1 MRNDG
6 TTTTSQTLIDNFF
19 IKANTNY
26 TSGVINTRISD
37 HFSIFVS
44 IPLLTKDIIQ
54 NTQIKFRLIN
64 EYNLRKFNCQ
74 LMQSNIHN
82 ILNETNGQLAF
93 TSFYKSFKL
102 LYDNCFN
109 IITKDLDKKYI
120 EKPWIN
126 ETLLKR
132 MKMRD
137 KLYKLS
143 LKNYVPRKVYTDFR
157 NILNK
162 QLNVAREKSYENEF
176 NKNEKNI
183 KKTWSVINSVLKP
196 KNKKPKIS
204 ISDKITG
211 NEINDSEV
219 PNQFINY
226 FTTTDEKCTY

>member
-1 MRNDG
+1 
-6 TTTTSQTLIDNFF
+6 
-19 IKANTNY
+19 
-26 TSGVINTRISD
+26 
-37 HFSIFVS
+37 
-44 IPLLTKDIIQ
+44 
-54 NTQIKFRLIN
+54 
-64 EYNLRKFNCQ
+64 
-74 LMQSNIHN
+74 
-82 ILNETNGQLAF
+82 
-93 TSFYKSFKL
+93 
-102 LYDNCFN
+102 
-109 IITKDLDKKYI
+109 
-120 EKPWIN
+120 
-126 ETLLKR
+126 

-162 QLNVAREKSYENEF
+162 QLNEAREKFYENEF

-219 PNQFINY
+219 PNQFIDY
-226 FTTTDEKCTY
+226 FTTIAEKLTSQMPNVSTNVSTYLKNRVQNSFFFAPSTPLEISKAISNLKDNGKGLYVISTSVLESCNHIISPIISHIINLCFKDGYFPEELKLGCITPIFKNGKKD